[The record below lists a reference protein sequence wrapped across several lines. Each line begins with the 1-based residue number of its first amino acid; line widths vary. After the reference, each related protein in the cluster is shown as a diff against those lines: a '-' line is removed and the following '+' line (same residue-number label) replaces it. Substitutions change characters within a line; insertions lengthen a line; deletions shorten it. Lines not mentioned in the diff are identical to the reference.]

1 MSNVLTAERIC
12 KSYRDGQ
19 QVTEVLHGVD
29 MRIERGDMLAIV
41 GSSGSGKSTLLHIL
55 GTLDKQDSGSLSV
68 MGKDISRLSAA
79 EKALLRNSQLGFIY
93 QFHHL
98 LMDFT
103 ALENV
108 AMPLL
113 IRGLSVNAAQQ
124 RASAMLQRVGL
135 AHRVTHRPAELSG
148 GERQRVAIARAL
160 VGEPALVLADEPTGN
175 LDQHTAEQIY
185 QLLRSLNRELGTSF
199 IVVTHDVALASRLDR
214 HVLMRDG
221 HLETPHG

>member
-1 MSNVLTAERIC
+1 MSNVLTATQLC
-12 KSYRDGQ
+12 KSYRDGL
-19 QVTEVLHGVD
+19 QVTEVLHGID
-29 MRIERGDMLAIV
+29 LTIKRADMLAIV

-55 GTLDKQDSGSLSV
+55 GTLDQADSGSLTVLGQDVARMTSQQ
-68 MGKDISRLSAA
+68 KAA
-79 EKALLRNSQLGFIY
+79 LRNGQLGFIY

-113 IRGLSVNAAQQ
+113 IRGLSATAAKQ
-124 RASAMLQRVGL
+124 RASVMLERVAL
-135 AHRVTHRPAELSG
+135 AHRSHHKPAELSG

-175 LDQHTAEQIY
+175 LDQHTAESIY
-185 QLLRSLNRELGTSF
+185 QLLRTLNRELGTSF
-199 IVVTHDVALASRLDR
+199 IVVTHDLALAARLDR
-214 HVLMRDG
+214 HVSMRDG
-221 HLETPHG
+221 RLELAHG

>member
-1 MSNVLTAERIC
+1 MNNVLTATQLC

-19 QVTEVLHGVD
+19 QVTEVLHGID
-29 MRIERGDMLAIV
+29 LTIKHADMLAIV

-55 GTLDKQDSGSLSV
+55 GTLDQADSGSLNVLGQDVARMTSQQ
-68 MGKDISRLSAA
+68 KAA
-79 EKALLRNSQLGFIY
+79 LRNGQLGFIY

-113 IRGLSVNAAQQ
+113 IRGLSATAAKQ
-124 RASAMLQRVGL
+124 RASVMLERVAL
-135 AHRVTHRPAELSG
+135 AHRSHHKPAELSG

-175 LDQHTAEQIY
+175 LDQHTAESIY
-185 QLLRSLNRELGTSF
+185 QLLRTLNRELGTSF
-199 IVVTHDVALASRLDR
+199 IVVTHDLALAARLDR
-214 HVLMRDG
+214 HVSMRDG
-221 HLETPHG
+221 RLELAHG

>member
-1 MSNVLTAERIC
+1 MSNVLTAEQIC

-19 QVTEVLHGVD
+19 QVTDVLHGVD
-29 MRIERGDMLAIV
+29 LCINRGDMLAIV

-55 GTLDKQDSGSLSV
+55 GTLDQADSGSLSIL
-68 MGKDISRLSAA
+68 GNDIKQLSAQQ
-79 EKALLRNSQLGFIY
+79 KATLRNEKLGFIY

-98 LMDFT
+98 LMDFS

-113 IRGLSVNAAQQ
+113 IRGLSSAAAQQ
-124 RASAMLQRVGL
+124 SAAVMLEKVDLSHRAN
-135 AHRVTHRPAELSG
+135 HRPAELSG

-175 LDQHTAEQIY
+175 LDQQTAESVY
-185 QLLRSLNRELGTSF
+185 QLLRTLNRELGTSF
-199 IVVTHDVALASRLDR
+199 IVVTHDVELASKLDR
-214 HVLMRDG
+214 HVLMRAG
-221 HLETPHG
+221 HLETAHG